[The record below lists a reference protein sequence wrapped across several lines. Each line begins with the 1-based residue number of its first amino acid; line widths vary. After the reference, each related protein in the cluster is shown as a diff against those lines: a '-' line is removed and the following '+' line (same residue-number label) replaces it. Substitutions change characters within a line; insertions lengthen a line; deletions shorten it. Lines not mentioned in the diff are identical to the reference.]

1 MVSIISCFPHIVNLA
16 CKAVIS
22 AVTNIDYAADDAPE
36 FSPQHSDQDPIASI
50 RAIVRAIQILETLK
64 EKNLQLLQDV
74 VTHWSSTFLM
84 IERATLLRNAIDHF
98 LSSNKFPE
106 LRHLC
111 LESADWDLINMY
123 KKILEVPHAFQQ
135 KLSGEA
141 TPTLS
146 GAIPSFEAVIA
157 RWKQMKHEM
166 VSMSDVI
173 QEGIEKLESYMER
186 ISDIPAYT
194 LAMII
199 NPNIKLR
206 WHQQHARD
214 RVGAIKEMFI
224 TEACLSAYIMH
235 NRGLAQSQ
243 PMPHA
248 AY

>member
-1 MVSIISCFPHIVNLA
+1 MVFTDSCFPHIVNLA

-36 FSPQHSDQDPIASI
+36 FIPQHSDRDPIASI
-50 RAIVRAIQILETLK
+50 RAIVRAIRQSSLRRQFFAEILETLK
-64 EKNLQLLQDV
+64 EKNLQLLRDV
-74 VTHWSSTFLM
+74 VTRWSSTFLM

-111 LESADWDLINMY
+111 LENADWDLITMY

-146 GAIPSFEAVIA
+146 GAIPSFEAVVS
-157 RWKQMKHEM
+157 RWKQMKREM

-194 LAMII
+194 LAMSMYFCPLILPSLPI
-199 NPNIKLR
+199 F
-206 WHQQHARD
+206 Q
-214 RVGAIKEMFI
+214 
-224 TEACLSAYIMH
+224 LSIPISNFDGISNMH
-235 NRGLAQSQ
+235 KTA
-243 PMPHA
+243 
-248 AY
+248 